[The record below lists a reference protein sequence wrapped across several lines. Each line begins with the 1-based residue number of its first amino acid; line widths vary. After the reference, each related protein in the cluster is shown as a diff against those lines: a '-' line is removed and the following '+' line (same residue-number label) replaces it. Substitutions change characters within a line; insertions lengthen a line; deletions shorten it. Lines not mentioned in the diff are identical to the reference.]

1 MLYLI
6 VDIMMLCDNVIIMA
20 MEDMSE
26 VVRQEDQAV
35 EAVLKAQDESS
46 LEGDLDDLAKKT

>member
-1 MLYLI
+1 
-6 VDIMMLCDNVIIMA
+6 MA

-26 VVRQEDQAV
+26 VGRQEDQAV